1 MTARGISL
9 KVAAEQWVPWT
20 KVTSMPDGNT
30 TLGGPT
36 GKLMEVLAKVMMFE
50 YELVRPPDGLW
61 GAEQPDKSWSGMMG
75 MVYREVGGTV
85 APVAVQTR
93 EVEFALGP
101 FTITPQREAVSDFAI
116 PLASENQAI
125 IMQRP
130 RQETDMGGFL
140 KAFTTEVRRWCS
152 IFFRCRIL
160 QVWLLTALSVAA
172 ISSATILL
180 VRAESR
186 VFGRTIKNITSHS
199 MLWVVKALTQEG
211 KLR

>member
-1 MTARGISL
+1 MSTGTFTI

-20 KVTSMPDGNT
+20 KVTSEPDGGI

-36 GKLMEVLAKVMMFE
+36 GKLMEVLAQIMMFE
-50 YELVRPPDGLW
+50 YVLVRPPDGLW

-75 MVYREVGGTV
+75 MVHRE
-85 APVAVQTR
+85 

-140 KAFTTEVRRWCS
+140 KAFTME
-152 IFFRCRIL
+152 
-160 QVWLLTALSVAA
+160 VWLLMALSMAA
-172 ISSATILL
+172 MSSATILL
-180 VRAESR
+180 VLAESR
-186 VFGRTIKNITSHS
+186 LFGCVIKNITSHT
-199 MLWVVKALTQEG
+199 MLWVLKALTQEG
-211 KLR
+211 ELR